1 MNLKKNDII
10 KLNITSMTAQGSGVG
25 KTEDGIVIFVPLSA
39 VGDEL
44 EVKILKTKKNYAYGK
59 ISRIIK
65 HSESRVEQS
74 CPHFSKCGGCVY
86 RHINYNS
93 ELEIKYNRVKDAVER
108 IGGFKDLKINPI
120 VANENVDRYRNKAQI
135 PAQNTESGVQFG
147 FYANHSHRIIPCGD
161 CFLQPEIFKTVMDI
175 TRDFMN
181 LTAQTAY
188 DERMGR
194 GKLRHL
200 YIRYAQMTDEL
211 MVCYVVNGNG
221 LKQEDVLIKTL
232 RDRLPNLK
240 SVIFNSNREKTN
252 VILGE
257 KNRTAFGSDYIT
269 DILCGKRFKI
279 SPLSFYQVNR
289 TQAERLYK
297 IAAQYAD
304 LSGDEV
310 LLDLYCGTGTIG
322 LTMADKCGELI
333 SVEIVEDAVRDAE
346 ENAKLN
352 GVENAR
358 FICGDA
364 ASAAD
369 KLEDEGVHPNVV
381 IIDPPRKG
389 IDRGLVR
396 TISRMYPDRVVY
408 VSCDPETLARD
419 LKLFSEENYFV
430 KELTP
435 VDLFSRTAHV
445 ECVVLLSRELVY
457 RVKKS

>member
-10 KLNITSMTAQGSGVG
+10 KLEITSMTAQGSGVG

-44 EVKILKTKKNYAYGK
+44 EVQILKTKKTYAYGK
-59 ISRIIK
+59 ISRIVK
-65 HSESRVEQS
+65 PSESRAEQR

-93 ELEIKYNRVKDAVER
+93 ELEIKYNRVKDAMER
-108 IGGFKDLKINPI
+108 IGGFDGLKINPV
-120 VANENVDRYRNKAQI
+120 VANERTDRYRNKAQI
-135 PAQNTESGVQFG
+135 PAQNTDSGVQLG
-147 FYANHSHRIIPCGD
+147 FYANHSHRIIPCED
-161 CFLQPEIFKTVMDI
+161 CLLQPEIFKTVMDV

-181 LTAQTAY
+181 STAQLAY
-188 DERMGR
+188 DERTGR

-200 YIRYAQMTDEL
+200 YIRYAEMTDEL

-221 LKQEDVLIKTL
+221 LKQEDVLVKAL
-232 RDRLPNLK
+232 REKLPNLK
-240 SVIFNSNREKTN
+240 SVIFNSNRENTN
-252 VILGE
+252 VILGA
-257 KNRTAFGSDYIT
+257 KNRTAFGSDCIT

-289 TQAERLYK
+289 AQAERLYE
-297 IAAQYAD
+297 IAADYAE
-304 LSGDEV
+304 LKGDEV

-322 LTMADKCGELI
+322 LTMADKCKELI
-333 SVEIVEDAVRDAE
+333 GVEIVEDAVKDAY
-346 ENAKLN
+346 ENAKIN
-352 GVENAR
+352 EVENAR

-364 ASAAD
+364 AYAAD
-369 KLEDEGVHPNVV
+369 KLEAEGVRPDVV

-389 IDRGLVR
+389 CDSELVR
-396 TISRMYPDRVVY
+396 TISRMSPDRVVY

-419 LKLFSEENYFV
+419 LKLFAKENYIV

-435 VDLFSRTAHV
+435 VDLFSHTAHIETV
-445 ECVVLLSRELVY
+445 AMLSKVN
-457 RVKKS
+457 